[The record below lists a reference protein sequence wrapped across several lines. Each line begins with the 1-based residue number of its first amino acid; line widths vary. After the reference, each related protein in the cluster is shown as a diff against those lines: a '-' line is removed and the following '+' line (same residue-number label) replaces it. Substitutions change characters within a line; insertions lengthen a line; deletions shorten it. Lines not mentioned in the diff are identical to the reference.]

1 MLRWHAGLAEPLCS
15 TGLHHDCADWI
26 IDQGFALVAADNTA
40 VEALPSKDPDSA
52 APLHIRLLRDNGIYL
67 AELFD
72 LEALSLARQASFM
85 LTIAPLRIKGGV
97 GSPITP
103 VAVL

>member
-1 MLRWHAGLAEPLCS
+1 MRGPGARPFGAKRS
-15 TGLHHDCADWI
+15 
-26 IDQGFALVAADNTA
+26 V
-40 VEALPSKDPDSA
+40 
-52 APLHIRLLRDNGIYL
+52 RDNGVYL

-72 LEALSLARQASFM
+72 LEQLAQARRTTFM